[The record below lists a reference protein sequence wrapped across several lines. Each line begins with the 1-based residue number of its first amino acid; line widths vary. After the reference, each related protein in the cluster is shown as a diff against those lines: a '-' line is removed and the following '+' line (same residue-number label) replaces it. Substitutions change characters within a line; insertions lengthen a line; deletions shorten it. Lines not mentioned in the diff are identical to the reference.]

1 MKIYLDF
8 AFLENFFLNPDDSDT
23 HYRLKRLL
31 CSAQSPAELIVNF
44 DFEEVYQNPEKKV
57 IFRQIANRFPVSNL
71 TFSSS
76 IGTAGFHETSTPTF
90 LFMDSMEADV
100 SKFGCF
106 SLKSSNLRQA
116 DALLYWEGYRI
127 IRKNTDW
134 SVFSNHKMPCNSLII
149 TDNYLFLN
157 DKSFESTLS
166 ILFSLMPDE
175 LAIDF
180 DLTIIGFS
188 AKDFKHLAEQ
198 ATKLLQILNKRYAYK
213 INLSIIREDHHGRYI
228 HTNYA
233 RFFCK
238 KGFGLFLNGRLKP
251 SDETTLEYSPITEFG
266 RQTSVF
272 EVRTDELEKC
282 RKILKTERM
291 PDKQF
296 GSKKNRLLA

>member
-44 DFEEVYQNPEKKV
+44 DFEEAYKNPEKKV

-71 TFSSS
+71 TFSDKVA
-76 IGTAGFHETSTPTF
+76 TPEFYETSTSAL
-90 LFMDSMEADV
+90 LFMDSMEEDT

-106 SLKSSNLRQA
+106 SLKSANLKKA
-116 DALLYWEGYRI
+116 DVLLYGEGYRI
-127 IRKNTDW
+127 NRKNTDW
-134 SVFSNHKMPCNSLII
+134 SVFSNYKMPCNSLII

-157 DKSFESTLS
+157 DKNFESTLS

-175 LAIDF
+175 LTIDF
-180 DLTIIGFS
+180 DLTIIGFA
-188 AKDFKHLAEQ
+188 AKDFKRLAEQ
-198 ATKLLQILNKRYAYK
+198 AERLLNFLNKKYPYK
-213 INLSIIREDHHGRYI
+213 VNLSIVRDDHHGRYI

-233 RFFCK
+233 RFQSE
-238 KGFGLFLNGRLKP
+238 KGFGLFQNNRIKA

-266 RQTSVF
+266 RQTNVF

-282 RKILKTERM
+282 RKILKTERI

-296 GSKKNRLLA
+296 GTTKNRLLA